1 VAPPWPAPYSGRVAL
16 STRKGLPIPGAATCL
31 AGLIDVAAVI
41 AATVMAVGFTTP
53 EIERLMV
60 IDDAT

>member
-1 VAPPWPAPYSGRVAL
+1 
-16 STRKGLPIPGAATCL
+16 
-31 AGLIDVAAVI
+31 LIVVAAVI